1 MIRIV
6 GKIGTKV
13 VIVGPKNAVT
23 RNKIVLTADVYG
35 KLLKGENVEIIFNF
49 QPDPIKVLE
58 VEDKVEEV
66 VKTEPEPIFTE
77 EELGTTPSKKK
88 K

>member
-1 MIRIV
+1 MIRIL
-6 GKIGTKV
+6 GKIGNKV
-13 VIVGPKNAVT
+13 VTMGPKNAVT

-35 KLLKGENVEIIFNF
+35 KLLNGENVEIIFNS
-49 QPDPIKVLE
+49 QPDPVTVLE
-58 VEDKVEEV
+58 ADDKVEEV
-66 VKTEPEPIFTE
+66 IKTESAPILTE

>member
-35 KLLKGENVEIIFNF
+35 KLLKGENVEIIFNS

-58 VEDKVEEV
+58 VEGKVEEV
-66 VKTEPEPIFTE
+66 VKTEPAPILTE

>member
-1 MIRIV
+1 MIRIL
-6 GKIGTKV
+6 GKLGNKV
-13 VIVGPKNAVT
+13 VTMGPKNAVT

-35 KLLKGENVEIIFNF
+35 KLLKGENVEIIFNS
-49 QPDPIKVLE
+49 QPDPITVLE

-66 VKTEPEPIFTE
+66 VKTESASILTE

>member
-13 VIVGPKNAVT
+13 VTVGPKNAVT

-35 KLLKGENVEIIFNF
+35 KLLKGENVEIIFNS
-49 QPDPIKVLE
+49 QLDPITVLE

-66 VKTEPEPIFTE
+66 IKTESAPILTE

-88 K
+88 E